1 MFSLAKMI
9 TCRNTVRLLPNL
21 RLHDPS
27 RHHPSDL
34 LGLAATPVLDDICF
48 APTKPSEETL
58 RKLALGKRC
67 SVGTLTVHATVGRS
81 WRRSKA
87 SARRCGRPASS

>member
-1 MFSLAKMI
+1 VILGRKEIGISQARSTLMFSLAKMI

-27 RHHPSDL
+27 RYRPNDL

-58 RKLALGKRC
+58 RKLALAKSR
-67 SVGTLTVHATVGRS
+67 A
-81 WRRSKA
+81 
-87 SARRCGRPASS
+87 